1 MRRRSILVGLV
12 IILLTAALSLPR
24 AASAPATP
32 VRGGTLRIALIGELP
47 TIDWQFGTAAI
58 TSGFIASHM
67 FEGLFTIDSKLQTKP
82 MLAEKYTLGADR
94 KTYTITLRRGVQF
107 HHGRE
112 MTADDVV
119 VSLNRWGRLSTNG
132 RVVYQSV
139 ASVTASDP
147 YTVVIK
153 LSDPFSPLIDVL
165 GWPVQAAVIYPKEVA
180 EASPTTPVTRF
191 IGTGPYRFVEHIRD
205 RHYRLERF
213 DRYSARSEEPDG
225 MSGKKNAYLDAI
237 MFLPIPDPAVRVA
250 GLQRGDFHQTQ
261 LIPTDEFER
270 LRSNSVIEPWID
282 PLPWWVGVKFNFRQP
297 LFQNQKL
304 RQAFNMALDKAEI
317 MQGTMGPKQFWR
329 LDPGLR
335 VKEQPLWTDS
345 GKETY
350 AGKNPDRAR
359 QLLQEAGYR
368 GQPVRWITTMAVPVY
383 GVSAQVAKPM
393 LERVGFVIDLQLMD
407 FGTLQARSFQTEGW
421 DVFSGGVFPVADPS
435 FLWPILPTWAGWYEN
450 RDMQAITKLMSRHS
464 DPKVRQELWQR
475 AQRLFYEDVP
485 AVKFGDYYTFS
496 PHRKEVKGFTGPFL
510 LYHWN
515 SWLES
520 R

>member
-1 MRRRSILVGLV
+1 MRVRWMGLLVLV
-12 IILLTAALSLPR
+12 VVGVLSLSP
-24 AASAPATP
+24 AVSAPAAPT
-32 VRGGTLRIALIGELP
+32 RGGTLRVALIGELP

-67 FEGLFTIDSKLQTKP
+67 FEGLFTIDSKLRTKP
-82 MLAEKYTLGADR
+82 MLAESYTASVDR
-94 KTYTITLRRGVQF
+94 LTYTIKLRRGVQF

-119 VSLNRWGRLSTNG
+119 ASLNRWGRLSTNG
-132 RVVYQSV
+132 RVVFQSV
-139 ASVTASDP
+139 ASVTAADP
-147 YTVVIK
+147 ATVVIK
-153 LSDPFSPLIDVL
+153 LSEPFSPLIDVL

-191 IGTGPYRFVEHIRD
+191 IGTGPYRFVEHVRD

-213 DRYSARSEEPDG
+213 DRYAARSEEPDN

-237 MFLPIPDPAVRVA
+237 MFLPVTDPAVRVA
-250 GLQRGDFHQTQ
+250 GLQRGDFHQVQ
-261 LIPTDEFER
+261 SIPADEYDR
-270 LRSNSVIEPWID
+270 LRSDSNITPWID
-282 PLPWWVGVKFNFRQP
+282 PLPWWLAAKFNFRQP
-297 LFQNQKL
+297 LFQERRL
-304 RQAFNMALDKAEI
+304 RQAFNFALNRAEI
-317 MQGTMGPKQFWR
+317 MQGTMGPRNFWR

-335 VKEQPLWTDS
+335 VKEQPMWS
-345 GKETY
+345 EAGKEQY
-350 AGKNPDRAR
+350 QVQNVERAR
-359 QLLQEAGYR
+359 QLLREAGYR
-368 GQPVRWITTMAVPVY
+368 GQPVRWITSMAVPPY
-383 GVSAQVAKPM
+383 GVSAQIAKPM

-435 FLWPILPTWAGWYEN
+435 FLWPILSTWAGWYEN
-450 RDMQAITKLMSRHS
+450 RDMQAILKLMGRHADS
-464 DPKVRQELWQR
+464 AVRQELWNR

-485 AVKFGDYYTFS
+485 AVKLGDYYTFS
-496 PHRKEVKGFTGPFL
+496 PHRREVQGFTGPFL

-515 SWLES
+515 SWLS